1 MKTYN
6 VIIADD
12 SERARQAIR
21 MVLQAEPKL
30 QIVAEATSGQEVLQL
45 AKQLIPD
52 LILMDINM
60 PELDGLQATRH
71 IKREFPYIYVVIL
84 SVSDDPADLFEAIR
98 SGAQGYLV
106 KSLDPHDW
114 ILYLQGILEGDTPI
128 SSTMAKRLLSEFKA
142 SAGREAESTSFSSLT
157 TRENEILELVSQ
169 GATNREIANQLFIAE
184 NTVKNHLK
192 NIMSKLHIKNRVQLA
207 TYVTSRG
214 ESRQLGSARG
224 DELEK

>member
-12 SERARQAIR
+12 SARARQAIR

-52 LILMDINM
+52 LILMDIHM
-60 PELDGLQATRH
+60 PEIDGLQATRQ

-106 KSLDPHDW
+106 KSLDPQDW

-128 SSTMAKRLLSEFKA
+128 SRTMAKRLLSEFKA
-142 SAGREAESTSFSSLT
+142 STGRGLDDTSFSSLT
-157 TRENEILELVSQ
+157 VRENEILELVSQ

-214 ESRQLGSARG
+214 ESHELGSVRG
-224 DELEK
+224 NDLKK